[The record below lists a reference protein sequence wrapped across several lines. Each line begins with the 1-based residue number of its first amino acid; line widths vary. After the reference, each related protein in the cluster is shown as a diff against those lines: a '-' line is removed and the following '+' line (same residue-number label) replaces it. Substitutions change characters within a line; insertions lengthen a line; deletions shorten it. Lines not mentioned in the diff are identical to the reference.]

1 MYLYTKYICAQQI
14 SCRFNLLKLKKVQL
28 DDKIKPTRIL
38 AEIMTIAKYIH
49 IHLKY
54 IPY

>member
-1 MYLYTKYICAQQI
+1 MGGGGCPTFLV
-14 SCRFNLLKLKKVQL
+14 SNFLENSSKKVQL

-38 AEIMTIAKYIH
+38 AEIITIAKYIH